1 MKRIISFMVVSLMI
15 LASLTGCSQT
25 HEKKPIDYTEVEVSN
40 VENDME
46 LIENAQSIYQKNYNK
61 SKKDTERSVAVV
73 KYLDD
78 VYQIASNRVN
88 LDLEILDAFST
99 EYQDY
104 IATCQAFS
112 EVYLK
117 ERDKLVDTDLL
128 SVDAI
133 KQTDTG
139 KMVDV
144 LSETIDNFIKK

>member
-1 MKRIISFMVVSLMI
+1 MKKSIQFILIILVACLMC
-15 LASLTGCSQT
+15 GCTSSI
-25 HEKKPIDYTEVEVSN
+25 EKKNTIEYNEVELSN
-40 VENDME
+40 VENDKN
-46 LIENAQSIYQKNYNK
+46 LIESAKSLYESNDKKATNNMEKTVASI
-61 SKKDTERSVAVV
+61 

-78 VYQIASNRVN
+78 VYAIASNRVN
-88 LDLEILDAFST
+88 LDLEILGAFS
-99 EYQDY
+99 EDYVGY

-144 LSETIDNFIKK
+144 LSETIDNFRKK